1 MKIYISNKITGL
13 AFTDAKAKFQ
23 EMQDFLEDL
32 DFEVVN
38 PAKNGLTESHT
49 WEQHIVRDVELLL
62 PCEAIY
68 MLNDWQDSVSA
79 CIEYDI
85 AMRTGKYVWF
95 ESHIVKNQSVVLRI
109 QNAIHEVTG
118 MKFNEYITKSRKR
131 DGFFAR
137 MLFVYHCRRNRM
149 KLTNIAQYVRRDH
162 TSMLYLLKKYE
173 DDYNFNPYFREL
185 AQRVDKILTPTN
197 KEAND

>member
-1 MKIYISNKITGL
+1 MKIYISGKISGL
-13 AFTDAKAKFQ
+13 PFPEVKIKFQ

-32 DFEVVN
+32 NFEVIN
-38 PAKNGLTESHT
+38 PTKNGLTESHT
-49 WEQHIVRDVELLL
+49 WEQHIARDVELLL

-68 MLNDWQDSVSA
+68 MFDGWQDSLGA

-85 AMRTGKYVWF
+85 AMRTGKDVWF
-95 ESHIVKNQSVVLRI
+95 ESCVVKSQSVVLRI

-137 MLFVYHCRRNRM
+137 ILFVYHCRRNRM
-149 KLTNIAQYVRRDH
+149 KLTNIAQYVHRDH

-173 DDYNFNPYFREL
+173 DETTYNPYFREL
-185 AQRVDKILTPTN
+185 AQRVDNILN
-197 KEAND
+197 RANNEA